1 MDFIVIDTE
10 GRRELTEIAIID
22 SQGKLI
28 YEAFNQAYA
37 EHSHQQSFGKPLKII
52 LSDFKAITLRVPD
65 GIAERKTLVFHNAEH
80 DLAVL
85 KRSFYQVALPFPH
98 YRQIYC
104 TYREAQKVLATSSY
118 SLEYLAKKLNLK
130 VDRQYFNREQAHVA
144 RYDAQFTYQLYLT
157 LKRMNPILS
166 LSDLS
171 QVNPFG
177 SSRVDNPFQ
186 THPDNS
192 NIYHPQYNTL
202 ESVIDDIKYDQ
213 NHQSKGAVI
222 IGQPGTGKTHL
233 IMRLAKQRLKLNRL
247 LFIPCPNDAN
257 TIKYHTYSSIL
268 ESLNRSIPGTGFN
281 QLEYFLA
288 NTFVGI
294 IKSTNTDTQ
303 RIQGILAKIQDDPL
317 KLYQILGGE
326 GTQTRRNNWDYIEKF
341 TSDWWFKEY
350 GAVGYAPEIIK
361 GIVKFC
367 RYSDPSY
374 KQLIKKWLAADEL
387 EPEELD
393 KIGLSSWHDELS
405 KEDFSLDAIAV
416 FGKLS
421 LLHEPLIIVF
431 DQLEMLGL
439 EHNRSILLN
448 FGEAVKEIFTR
459 VPHSLIIFNLF
470 PNRWQQLQQTF
481 DGSIIDRISQY
492 QVFLEP
498 PTEAEIQQILQLK
511 AQAVGSDLTNL
522 FTPQEIAKITQDKVS
537 IRAVLNYAAEYFRY
551 KYKNIPL
558 PNRQT
563 AIADDRDAKV
573 QLDSAI
579 VSRLDRLESQQQK
592 LEQLLSNIAR
602 AFNGFVVAPVITPIA
617 TPKNNLT
624 LPTQPDIIVSPS
636 NLEQTLEAKV
646 HDYLATQQAILE
658 QDYHEAEILLDEK
671 DIGKLQDIIEAFK
684 QISELETDIIPTK
697 RVFPPHR
704 LISHKNLNKKFCIGF
719 LSSCKGSKFTS
730 RMQNFN
736 AAVATQSQ
744 VRFILWR
751 DTRSDVISPK
761 TIGGKEINKLNQTK
775 NGDFRDFTRN
785 HRITFEL
792 LYKFVSDVYNQDLD
806 IDLDTEFQP
815 AIKIVGDYFHD
826 YWLMQ
831 AIL

>member
-1 MDFIVIDTE
+1 LNFVVIDTE

-28 YEAFNQAYA
+28 YEAFNRDHF
-37 EHSHQQSFGKPLKII
+37 EDNHQGRSYQPLTTI
-52 LSDFKAITLRVPD
+52 LADFKAIAKNK
-65 GIAERKTLVFHNAEH
+65 ILVFHNAEH

-85 KRSFYQVALPFPH
+85 DQSFKQVALAIPD
-98 YRQIYC
+98 YSQVYC
-104 TYREAQKVLATSSY
+104 TYRQAQKALVASSY

-130 VDRQYFNREQAHVA
+130 VDRQYFNREQAHIA

-157 LKRMNPILS
+157 LKLMNSALPLP
-166 LSDLS
+166 

-177 SSRVDNPFQ
+177 SSRVDHPFQ

-192 NIYHPQYNTL
+192 DIYRSQYNTL
-202 ESVIDDIKYDQ
+202 ESVIDDIKYDP

-233 IMRLAKQRLKLNRL
+233 IMRLAQQRLKLNRL

-268 ESLNRSIPGTGFN
+268 ESLNKSIPGTRFN

-303 RIQGILAKIQDDPL
+303 RIQGILDKIQDDPL
-317 KLYQILGGE
+317 KLYEIMGGE

-341 TSDWWFKEY
+341 TSDWWFQEY

-387 EPEELD
+387 EPAELD
-393 KIGLSSWHDELS
+393 KIGLSSWHDEIS

-416 FGKLS
+416 LGKLS

-439 EHNRSILLN
+439 DHNRAILLN

-459 VPHSLIIFNLF
+459 VPHSLIILNLF
-470 PNRWQQLQQTF
+470 PHRWQQLQQTF
-481 DGSIIDRISQY
+481 DGSIIDRISQH

-498 PTEAEIQQILQLK
+498 PATEEIQAILQLK
-511 AQAVGSDLTNL
+511 TQAVGLELPQL
-522 FTPQEIAKITQDKVS
+522 FTPQEIAKIIQDKVS
-537 IRAVLNYAAEYFRY
+537 VRTVLNRAADYFRY

-558 PNRQT
+558 PERQN
-563 AIADDRDAKV
+563 
-573 QLDSAI
+573 QLPGVENAESSENWQLPI
-579 VSRLDRLESQQQK
+579 INRLDQLESQQYR
-592 LEQLLSNIAR
+592 LEQLLNNIAQ
-602 AFNGFVVAPVITPIA
+602 AFSGFLQTSVTPP
-617 TPKNNLT
+617 TTNTT
-624 LPTQPDIIVSPS
+624 LPTQLDLALTDSPL
-636 NLEQTLEAKV
+636 NREKPLEAKV
-646 HDYLATQQAILE
+646 RDYLSTQQEILE
-658 QDYHEAEILLDEK
+658 RDYHEAEILLDEK
-671 DIGKLQDIIEAFK
+671 DIGKLQDIIAAFA
-684 QISELETDIIPTK
+684 QITELETDVLPTK
-697 RVFPPHR
+697 KVFPPHR
-704 LISHKNLNKKFCIGF
+704 LISNKNLNQTICIGF
-719 LSSCKGSKFTS
+719 LSSCKGSSFTS
-730 RMQNFN
+730 RIQNFN
-736 AAVATQSQ
+736 TAVATQEQ
-744 VRFILWR
+744 IRFILWR
-751 DTRSDVISPK
+751 DIRSDAIKQK
-761 TIGGKEINKLNQTK
+761 TIGSKEIDKLNQTK
-775 NGDFRDFTRN
+775 NGEFMTFTRTQ
-785 HRITFEL
+785 RITFEL
-792 LYKFVSDVYNQDLD
+792 LYKFVSDVYNQDLE
-806 IDLDTEFQP
+806 INLETEFQP
-815 AIKIVGDYFHD
+815 AIKIVREYFQD
-826 YWLMQ
+826 YWLIQ
-831 AIL
+831 AIF

>member
-1 MDFIVIDTE
+1 LNFIVIDTE
-10 GRRELTEIAIID
+10 GRRELSEIAIIN

-28 YEAFNQAYA
+28 YEAFNQEYF
-37 EHSHQQSFGKPLKII
+37 EYNHQGRSYQPLTTI
-52 LSDFKAITLRVPD
+52 LADFMA
-65 GIAERKTLVFHNAEH
+65 IAEGKILVFHHAEH

-85 KRSFYQVALPFPH
+85 KRSFNQVTLPFPD

-104 TYREAQKVLATSSY
+104 TYRQAQRVLATSSY

-130 VDRQYFNREQAHVA
+130 VNRQYFNREQAHVA

-157 LKRMNPILS
+157 IQRMNSTTP
-166 LSDLS
+166 

-192 NIYHPQYNTL
+192 NIYYSQYNTL

-233 IMRLAKQRLKLNRL
+233 IMRLAQQRLKLNRL

-268 ESLNRSIPGTGFN
+268 ESLNRTIPGTGFN

-294 IKSTNTDTQ
+294 IKSTKIDTQ
-303 RIQGILAKIQDDPL
+303 RIQAILTKIQDDPL
-317 KLYQILGGE
+317 KLYEILGGE
-326 GTQTRRNNWDYIEKF
+326 GTQARRNNWDYIEKF
-341 TSDWWFKEY
+341 TSDWWFQQY

-367 RYSDPSY
+367 RYSDPGY

-387 EPEELD
+387 APEELE
-393 KIGLSSWHDELS
+393 KIGLNSWHDEIS

-416 FGKLS
+416 LGKLS

-439 EHNRSILLN
+439 EHNLSILLN

-459 VPHSLIIFNLF
+459 VPHSLIILNLF
-470 PNRWQQLQQTF
+470 PHRWQQLQQTF

-492 QVFLEP
+492 QVFLKA
-498 PTEAEIQQILQLK
+498 PTEAEIQEILQLK

-522 FTPQEIAKITQDKVS
+522 FTPSEIAKITQDKVS

-551 KYKNIPL
+551 KYKNIPF
-558 PNRQT
+558 PTRQT
-563 AIADDRDAKV
+563 AIASEQDAKV
-573 QLDSAI
+573 PLDSVI
-579 VSRLDRLESQQQK
+579 ISRLDQLESRQHK
-592 LEQLLSNIAR
+592 LEQLLSNIAQ
-602 AFNGFVVAPVITPIA
+602 AFNSSVVTPAETQTINQTNA
-617 TPKNNLT
+617 
-624 LPTQPDIIVSPS
+624 TQPDLIDSPP
-636 NLEQTLEAKV
+636 NLEKTLEAKV
-646 HDYLATQQAILE
+646 RDYLSTQQEILE

-684 QISELETDIIPTK
+684 QITELETDIFPTK

-704 LISHKNLNKKFCIGF
+704 LISNKNLCIGF
-719 LSSCKGSKFTS
+719 LSSCKGNQFTS
-730 RMQNFN
+730 RIQNFN
-736 AAVATQSQ
+736 AAVATQEQ
-744 VRFILWR
+744 IRFILWR
-751 DTRSDVISPK
+751 DTRSDAIGQK
-761 TIGGKEINKLNQTK
+761 TVGGKEIDKLNQTK
-775 NGDFRDFTRN
+775 NGEFRDFTRN
-785 HRITFEL
+785 HRITFEV
-792 LYKFVSDVYNQDLD
+792 LYKFVSDVYNQDLE
-806 IDLDTEFQP
+806 IDLETEFQP
-815 AIKIVGDYFHD
+815 AIKIAGDYFQD

-831 AIL
+831 AILL

>member
-10 GRRELTEIAIID
+10 GRRELTEIAIIN

-28 YEAFNQAYA
+28 YEAFNRDYS
-37 EHSHQQSFGKPLKII
+37 EYIYLGRSFKPPKPLRTI
-52 LSDFKAITLRVPD
+52 LEDFKAI
-65 GIAERKTLVFHNAEH
+65 AEGKILVFHHAEH

-85 KRSFYQVALPFPH
+85 KRSFNQVALPFPD

-104 TYREAQKVLATSSY
+104 TYRQAQRVLATSSY

-157 LKRMNPILS
+157 IKRMNSVLP

-268 ESLNRSIPGTGFN
+268 ESLNRAIPGTGFN

-341 TSDWWFKEY
+341 TSDWWFQQY

-387 EPEELD
+387 ESEELD

-448 FGEAVKEIFTR
+448 FGEAVKEIFTI

-470 PNRWQQLQQTF
+470 PHRWQQLQQTF

-498 PTEAEIQQILQLK
+498 PTETEIQQILQLK
-511 AQAVGSDLTNL
+511 AQAVGSDLSNL
-522 FTPQEIAKITQDKVS
+522 FTPQEIATITQDKIS

-563 AIADDRDAKV
+563 AIASEQDAKV
-573 QLDSAI
+573 QLDSVI
-579 VSRLDRLESQQQK
+579 ISRLDRLESQQHK
-592 LEQLLSNIAR
+592 LSQLLSNIAQ
-602 AFNGFVVAPVITPIA
+602 AFNSFVVTPVA
-617 TPKNNLT
+617 TPKSNLP
-624 LPTQPDIIVSPS
+624 LPTQPDIIDPPP
-636 NLEQTLEAKV
+636 NLEKTLEAKV
-646 HDYLATQQAILE
+646 QDYLATQQAILE
-658 QDYHEAEILLDEK
+658 KDYHEAEILLDEK

-684 QISELETDIIPTK
+684 QITELETDILPTK

-704 LISHKNLNKKFCIGF
+704 LISNKNLCIGF
-719 LSSCKGSKFTS
+719 LSSCKGSQFTA
-730 RMQNFN
+730 RIQNFN
-736 AAVATQSQ
+736 AAVATKEQI
-744 VRFILWR
+744 RFILWR
-751 DTRSDVISPK
+751 DTRSDAISPK
-761 TIGGKEINKLNQTK
+761 TVGSKEINKLNQTK
-775 NGDFRDFTRN
+775 NGEFRDFTRN
-785 HRITFEL
+785 QRITFEV
-792 LYKFVSDVYNQDLD
+792 LYKFVSDVYNQDLE
-806 IDLDTEFQP
+806 IDLETEFKP
-815 AIKIVGDYFHD
+815 AIKIAGDYFQD

>member
-1 MDFIVIDTE
+1 MDFIVIN
-10 GRRELTEIAIID
+10 

-28 YEAFNQAYA
+28 YEAFNQDYF
-37 EHSHQQSFGKPLKII
+37 EYTHQKSSGKPLKTI
-52 LSDFKAITLRVPD
+52 LSDFKAI
-65 GIAERKTLVFHNAEH
+65 AEGKILVFHNAEH

-85 KRSFYQVALPFPH
+85 AKGFTQLAFPFPN
-98 YRQIYC
+98 YQQIYC
-104 TYREAQKVLATSSY
+104 TYRQAQKVLSASSY

-130 VDRQYFNREQAHVA
+130 VNRQYFNREQAHVA

-157 LKRMNPILS
+157 IKRMNSTLPLPQI
-166 LSDLS
+166 
-171 QVNPFG
+171 NPFG

-186 THPDNS
+186 NHPDNS

-222 IGQPGTGKTHL
+222 IGSPGTGKTHL
-233 IMRLAKQRLKLNRL
+233 IMRLAQQRLKLNRL

-268 ESLNRSIPGTGFN
+268 ESLNRSIPGTQFN

-288 NTFVGI
+288 NTFVSI

-303 RIQGILAKIQDDPL
+303 KIQDILNKIQDDPL

-326 GTQTRRNNWDYIEKF
+326 GTQARRNNWDYIEKF
-341 TSDWWFKEY
+341 TSDWWLKQY

-367 RYSDPSY
+367 RYSDPGY

-387 EPEELD
+387 EPAELD
-393 KIGLSSWHDELS
+393 KIGLSSWHDEIS

-439 EHNRSILLN
+439 NHNRSILLN

-470 PNRWQQLQQTF
+470 PHRWQQLQQTF

-498 PTEAEIQQILQLK
+498 PTEEQTQAILQLK
-511 AQAVGSDLTNL
+511 AQAVGADLTNL
-522 FTPQEIAKITQDKVS
+522 FTPQEIAKITQDKSS

-558 PNRQT
+558 PDRQT
-563 AIADDRDAKV
+563 KIFEEKARV
-573 QLDSAI
+573 PLDSVENWRSQL
-579 VSRLDRLESQQQK
+579 VSRLDRLESQQHK
-592 LEQLLSNIAR
+592 LEQLLSNIAQ
-602 AFNGFVVAPVITPIA
+602 AFNGFVSISPA
-617 TPKNNLT
+617 TTTTNLVPT
-624 LPTQPDIIVSPS
+624 TQPDLIDSPP
-636 NLEQTLEAKV
+636 NLEKTLAAKV
-646 HDYLATQQAILE
+646 RDYLLTQQETLE
-658 QDYHEAEILLDEK
+658 QDYHEAEILLDEQ
-671 DIGKLQDIIEAFK
+671 DIGKLQDIIAAFN
-684 QISELETDIIPTK
+684 QITELETDILPSK
-697 RVFPPHR
+697 KVFPPHR
-704 LISHKNLNKKFCIGF
+704 LITNKNLCIGF
-719 LSSCKGSKFTS
+719 ISSCKGNQFTS
-730 RMQNFN
+730 RLQNFN
-736 AAVATQSQ
+736 TAVATQSQ
-744 VRFILWR
+744 IRFILWR
-751 DTRSDVISPK
+751 DTRSDAISPK
-761 TIGGKEINKLNQTK
+761 TVGGKEIDKLNQTK
-775 NGDFRDFTRN
+775 NGEFRAFTRTE
-785 HRITFEL
+785 RITFEL
-792 LYKFVSDVYNQDLD
+792 LYKFISDIYNQDLD
-806 IDLDTEFQP
+806 INLETELQP
-815 AIKIVGDYFHD
+815 AIQIAGDYFQN

>member
-1 MDFIVIDTE
+1 LDFIVIDTE
-10 GRRELTEIAIID
+10 GRKELTEIAIID

-28 YEAFNQAYA
+28 YEAFNQEYA
-37 EHSHQQSFGKPLKII
+37 EYSHQQSSGKPLKTI
-52 LSDFKAITLRVPD
+52 LSDFKAI
-65 GIAERKTLVFHNAEH
+65 AEQKTLVFHNAEH

-85 KRSFYQVALPFPH
+85 KRSFHQVALPFPN
-98 YRQIYC
+98 YQQIYC
-104 TYREAQKVLATSSY
+104 TYREAQIALSASSY

-157 LKRMNPILS
+157 IKHMNSVLPS
-166 LSDLS
+166 SDLS

-303 RIQGILAKIQDDPL
+303 RIQAILAKIQDDPL

-326 GTQTRRNNWDYIEKF
+326 GTQVRRNNWDYIEKF

-367 RYSDPSY
+367 RYSDPNY

-498 PTEAEIQQILQLK
+498 PTETEIQQILQLK
-511 AQAVGSDLTNL
+511 AQAVGADLTNL
-522 FTPQEIAKITQDKVS
+522 FTPQEIAKITQNKVS

-563 AIADDRDAKV
+563 AIADDQDAKV

-579 VSRLDRLESQQQK
+579 VSRLDRLESQQHR
-592 LEQLLSNIAR
+592 LEQLLNNIAQ
-602 AFNGFVVAPVITPIA
+602 AFNGFVATEVA
-617 TPKNNLT
+617 TPKNNFT
-624 LPTQPDIIVSPS
+624 LPTQPDIDPPS

-646 HDYLATQQAILE
+646 QDYLATQQAILE

-684 QISELETDIIPTK
+684 QILELETDIIPIK

-704 LISHKNLNKKFCIGF
+704 LISNKNLCIGF

-761 TIGGKEINKLNQTK
+761 TIGGKEIDKLNQTK
-775 NGDFRDFTRN
+775 NGEFKDFTRS

-792 LYKFVSDVYNQDLD
+792 LYKFVSDAYNQDLD

-815 AIKIVGDYFHD
+815 AIKIVGDYFQD

>member
-10 GRRELTEIAIID
+10 GRRELTEIAIIN

-28 YEAFNQAYA
+28 YEAFNQDYF
-37 EHSHQQSFGKPLKII
+37 EYTHQKSSGKPLKTI
-52 LSDFKAITLRVPD
+52 LSDFKAI
-65 GIAERKTLVFHNAEH
+65 AEGKILVFHNAEH

-85 KRSFYQVALPFPH
+85 AKSFSQLAFPFPD
-98 YRQIYC
+98 YQQIYC
-104 TYREAQKVLATSSY
+104 TYRQAQRALSASSY

-130 VDRQYFNREQAHVA
+130 VNRQYFNREQAHVA

-157 LKRMNPILS
+157 IKRMNSTLPLPQI
-166 LSDLS
+166 
-171 QVNPFG
+171 NPFG

-186 THPDNS
+186 NHPDNS

-222 IGQPGTGKTHL
+222 IGSPGTGKTHL
-233 IMRLAKQRLKLNRL
+233 IMRLAQQRLKLNRL

-268 ESLNRSIPGTGFN
+268 ESLNRSIPGTQFN

-303 RIQGILAKIQDDPL
+303 KIQGILNKIQDDPL
-317 KLYQILGGE
+317 KLYKILGGE
-326 GTQTRRNNWDYIEKF
+326 RTQDRRNNWDYVEKF
-341 TSDWWFKEY
+341 TSDWWFKQY

-367 RYSDPSY
+367 RYSDPGY

-387 EPEELD
+387 EPAELD
-393 KIGLSSWHDELS
+393 KIGLSSWHDEIS

-498 PTEAEIQQILQLK
+498 PTEEQTQAILQLK
-511 AQAVGSDLTNL
+511 AQAVGADLTNL
-522 FTPQEIAKITQDKVS
+522 FTPQEIAKITQDKSS

-558 PNRQT
+558 PDRQT
-563 AIADDRDAKV
+563 KISEEKDARV
-573 QLDSAI
+573 PLDSQL
-579 VSRLDRLESQQQK
+579 VSRLERLESQQHK
-592 LEQLLSNIAR
+592 LEQLLSNIAQ
-602 AFNGFVVAPVITPIA
+602 AFNGFVSISPA
-617 TPKNNLT
+617 TSTTNLVSS
-624 LPTQPDIIVSPS
+624 TQPDLIVPSP
-636 NLEQTLEAKV
+636 NLEKTLAAKV
-646 HDYLATQQAILE
+646 RDYLLTQQEILE

-684 QISELETDIIPTK
+684 QITELETDILPSK

-704 LISHKNLNKKFCIGF
+704 LITNKNLCIGF
-719 LSSCKGSKFTS
+719 ISSCKGNQFTS
-730 RMQNFN
+730 RLQNFN
-736 AAVATQSQ
+736 TAVATQSQ
-744 VRFILWR
+744 IRFILWR
-751 DTRSDVISPK
+751 DSRSDAISPK
-761 TIGGKEINKLNQTK
+761 TVGGKEIDKLNQTK
-775 NGDFRDFTRN
+775 NGEFRSFTRSE
-785 HRITFEL
+785 RITFEL
-792 LYKFVSDVYNQDLD
+792 LYKFVSDIYNQDLD
-806 IDLDTEFQP
+806 INLETELQP
-815 AIKIVGDYFHD
+815 AIKIAGDYFQD

>member
-10 GRRELTEIAIID
+10 GRRELTEIAIIN

-28 YEAFNQAYA
+28 YEAFNQDYF
-37 EHSHQQSFGKPLKII
+37 EYTHQKSSGKPLKTI
-52 LSDFKAITLRVPD
+52 LSDFKAI
-65 GIAERKTLVFHNAEH
+65 AEGKILVFHNAEH

-85 KRSFYQVALPFPH
+85 AKSFTQLAFPFPD
-98 YRQIYC
+98 YQQIYC
-104 TYREAQKVLATSSY
+104 TYRQAQKVLSASSY

-130 VDRQYFNREQAHVA
+130 VHRQYFNREQAHVA

-157 LKRMNPILS
+157 IKRMNSTLPLPQI
-166 LSDLS
+166 
-171 QVNPFG
+171 NPFG

-186 THPDNS
+186 NHPDNS

-222 IGQPGTGKTHL
+222 IGSPGTGKTHL
-233 IMRLAKQRLKLNRL
+233 IMRLAQQRLKLNRL

-268 ESLNRSIPGTGFN
+268 ESLNRSIPGTQFN

-303 RIQGILAKIQDDPL
+303 KIQGILNKIQDDPL
-317 KLYQILGGE
+317 KLYKILGGE
-326 GTQTRRNNWDYIEKF
+326 RTQDRRNNWDYVEKF
-341 TSDWWFKEY
+341 TSDWWFKQY

-367 RYSDPSY
+367 RYSDPGY

-387 EPEELD
+387 EPAELD
-393 KIGLSSWHDELS
+393 KIGLSSWHDEIS

-498 PTEAEIQQILQLK
+498 PTEEQTQAILQLK
-511 AQAVGSDLTNL
+511 AQAVGADLTNL
-522 FTPQEIAKITQDKVS
+522 FTPQEIAKITQDKSS

-558 PNRQT
+558 PDRQT
-563 AIADDRDAKV
+563 KISGEKDARV
-573 QLDSAI
+573 PLDSQLL
-579 VSRLDRLESQQQK
+579 SRLERLESQQHK
-592 LEQLLSNIAR
+592 LEQLLSNIAQ
-602 AFNGFVVAPVITPIA
+602 AFNGFVSISPA
-617 TPKNNLT
+617 TSTTNLVSS
-624 LPTQPDIIVSPS
+624 TQPDLIVPSP
-636 NLEQTLEAKV
+636 NLEKTLAAKV
-646 HDYLATQQAILE
+646 RDYLLTQQEILE

-684 QISELETDIIPTK
+684 QITELETDILPSK

-704 LISHKNLNKKFCIGF
+704 LITNKNLCIGF
-719 LSSCKGSKFTS
+719 ISSCKGNQFTS
-730 RMQNFN
+730 RLQNFN
-736 AAVATQSQ
+736 TAVATQSQ
-744 VRFILWR
+744 IRFILWR
-751 DTRSDVISPK
+751 DSRSDAISPK
-761 TIGGKEINKLNQTK
+761 TVGGKEIDKLNQTK
-775 NGDFRDFTRN
+775 NGEFRSFTRSE
-785 HRITFEL
+785 RITFEL
-792 LYKFVSDVYNQDLD
+792 LYKFVSDIYNQDLD
-806 IDLDTEFQP
+806 INLETELQA
-815 AIKIVGDYFHD
+815 AIKIAGDYFQD

>member
-1 MDFIVIDTE
+1 LDFIVIDTE
-10 GRRELTEIAIID
+10 GRRALTEIAIIN
-22 SQGKLI
+22 SLGKLI
-28 YEAFNQAYA
+28 YEAFSQEYSEYSYPERAA
-37 EHSHQQSFGKPLKII
+37 KPLRTI
-52 LSDFKAITLRVPD
+52 LADFKAI
-65 GIAERKTLVFHNAEH
+65 AEGKILVFHNAEH

-85 KRSFYQVALPFPH
+85 EQSFNQVALAVPD
-98 YRQIYC
+98 YSQVYC
-104 TYREAQKVLATSSY
+104 TYREAQKALAASSY

-157 LKRMNPILS
+157 LKPMNSALP
-166 LSDLS
+166 LS

-192 NIYHPQYNTL
+192 NIYRPQYNTL
-202 ESVIDDIKYDQ
+202 ESVIDDIKYDP

-233 IMRLAKQRLKLNRL
+233 IMRLANQRLKLNRL

-268 ESLNRSIPGTGFN
+268 ESLNKSIPGTRFD

-288 NTFVGI
+288 NTFLGI

-303 RIQGILAKIQDDPL
+303 RIQGILDKIQDDPL
-317 KLYQILGGE
+317 KLYEIMGGE

-341 TSDWWFKEY
+341 TSDWWFQQY

-367 RYSDPSY
+367 RYSDPGY

-393 KIGLSSWHDELS
+393 KIGLSSWHDEMS

-416 FGKLS
+416 LGKLS

-439 EHNRSILLN
+439 DHNRAILLN

-459 VPHSLIIFNLF
+459 VPHSLIILNLF
-470 PNRWQQLQQTF
+470 PHRWQQLQQTF
-481 DGSIIDRISQY
+481 DGSIIDRISQH

-498 PTEAEIQQILQLK
+498 PTTEEIQAILQLK
-511 AQAVGSDLTNL
+511 TQAVGLELLQL
-522 FTPQEIAKITQDKVS
+522 FTPQEIAKITQDQVS
-537 IRAVLNYAAEYFRY
+537 IRAVLNHAADYFRY

-558 PNRQT
+558 PERQHNLPGEEN
-563 AIADDRDAKV
+563 IENSENW
-573 QLDSAI
+573 QLPMI
-579 VSRLDRLESQQQK
+579 NRLDQLESQQHRLEK
-592 LEQLLSNIAR
+592 LLNNIAE
-602 AFNGFVVAPVITPIA
+602 AFNGFVKTPA
-617 TPKNNLT
+617 TPLTTNFT
-624 LPTQPDIIVSPS
+624 LPTQLNLIDSTDSPL
-636 NLEQTLEAKV
+636 NLEKTLEVKV
-646 HDYLATQQAILE
+646 RDYLSTQQEILE
-658 QDYHEAEILLDEK
+658 RDYHEAEILLDEK
-671 DIGKLQDIIEAFK
+671 DIGKLQDIINAFA
-684 QISELETDIIPTK
+684 QITELETDVLSTK
-697 RVFPPHR
+697 KVFPPHR
-704 LISHKNLNKKFCIGF
+704 LINNKNLNQTICIGF
-719 LSSCKGSKFTS
+719 LSSCKGSQFTS

-736 AAVATQSQ
+736 AAVATQEQ
-744 VRFILWR
+744 IRFILWR
-751 DTRSDVISPK
+751 DIRSDAIKEK
-761 TIGGKEINKLNQTK
+761 TIGSKEIDKLNQTK
-775 NGDFRDFTRN
+775 NGEFMTFART

-806 IDLDTEFQP
+806 INLETEFQS
-815 AIKIVGDYFHD
+815 AIKIVREYFQD

-831 AIL
+831 AIF

>member
-1 MDFIVIDTE
+1 LDFIVIDTE
-10 GRRELTEIAIID
+10 GRRALTEIAIIN

-28 YEAFNQAYA
+28 YEAFNRDYA
-37 EHSHQQSFGKPLKII
+37 EYIYPERSTQTLRSI
-52 LSDFKAITLRVPD
+52 LSDFKAI
-65 GIAERKTLVFHNAEH
+65 AEGKILVFHNAEH

-85 KRSFYQVALPFPH
+85 ERSFSQVALPFPD
-98 YRQIYC
+98 YRHYC
-104 TYREAQKVLATSSY
+104 TYREAQRAITASSY

-130 VDRQYFNREQAHVA
+130 VDRQYFNREQAHIA

-157 LKRMNPILS
+157 IKRMNSALPS
-166 LSDLS
+166 SNLS

-294 IKSTNTDTQ
+294 IKSANTD
-303 RIQGILAKIQDDPL
+303 IQKIQDILAKIQNDPL
-317 KLYQILGGE
+317 KLYEILGGE

-341 TSDWWFKEY
+341 TSDWWFKQY

-367 RYSDPSY
+367 RYSDPGY

-439 EHNRSILLN
+439 DHNRSILLN

-498 PTEAEIQQILQLK
+498 PTAEAMQEILQLK
-511 AQAVGSDLTNL
+511 AQAVGADLTNL
-522 FTPQEIAKITQDKVS
+522 FTPQEIAKITQDKGS

-551 KYKNIPL
+551 KYKNIPFPDRPAINSEKARVSSDSVEFL
-558 PNRQT
+558 P
-563 AIADDRDAKV
+563 A
-573 QLDSAI
+573 QL
-579 VSRLDRLESQQQK
+579 VSRLDQLEAQQRK
-592 LEQLLSNIAR
+592 LEQLLNNLAQ
-602 AFNGFVVAPVITPIA
+602 AFNGFVQTPAVDQATSLSFTPQTDLIDAP
-617 TPKNNLT
+617 
-624 LPTQPDIIVSPS
+624 PD
-636 NLEQTLEAKV
+636 LEPTLEAKV
-646 HDYLATQQAILE
+646 RDYLAIQQAILE
-658 QDYHEAEILLDEK
+658 RDYHEAEILLDEK

-684 QISELETDIIPTK
+684 QITELETDLLPSK

-704 LISHKNLNKKFCIGF
+704 LISNKNLNKNFCIGF
-719 LSSCKGSKFTS
+719 LSSCKGNQFTS

-744 VRFILWR
+744 VKFILWR
-751 DTRSDVISPK
+751 DTRSDVISAK
-761 TIGGKEINKLNQTK
+761 TIGGKEIDKLNQTK
-775 NGDFRDFTRN
+775 NGEFRAFTRTE
-785 HRITFEL
+785 RITFEL

-806 IDLDTEFQP
+806 IDLDLEFQS
-815 AIKIVGDYFHD
+815 AIKIVGNYFQD